1 MYDIIA
7 RYYDLIH
14 GELTADIPL
23 AMELAQETTG
33 PVLELGCG
41 TGRLLVPLARAGYE
55 VVGLDNSPAMLELAR
70 AKLAKEPAEVSQRVT
85 LITSEMTGFELAQ
98 RFGLVLLLNST
109 LMNLPPTAMQATL
122 NRVTRHLLP
131 GGRLLIDLDNPA
143 MLSGE
148 VGEGV
153 LVLER
158 TMVDPASG
166 ETIMQF
172 AASQTEEAGQVVH
185 VTWLFD
191 SLPAGSSAL
200 SRVVVP
206 MDYHYLYPHQLAL
219 MLANAGLQLESLMGD
234 YDRRPFEE
242 ESPRLLALASSG
254 Q

>member
-1 MYDIIA
+1 MYDTIA

-23 AMELAQETTG
+23 VIELAKETAD

-41 TGRLLVPLARAGYE
+41 TGRLLLPLARAGHE
-55 VVGLDNSPAMLELAR
+55 VVGLDNSPAMLDLAR
-70 AKLAKEPAEVSQRVT
+70 AKLAKEPAEVRQRVT
-85 LITSEMTGFELAQ
+85 LVTADMAMFELTQ
-98 RFGLVLLLNST
+98 RFGLVLSLNST

-122 NRVTRHLLP
+122 NRANRHLLP
-131 GGRLLIDLDNPA
+131 SGQLLVDLDNPA
-143 MLSGE
+143 LLPGDA
-148 VGEGV
+148 GEGV

-158 TMVDPASG
+158 TMVDPSSG

-172 AASQTEEAGQVVH
+172 AASQAEEDGQVLH

-191 SLPAGSSAL
+191 SLPAGGGAL

-219 MLANAGLQLESLMGD
+219 MLASAGLQLESLMGD
-234 YDRRPFEE
+234 YDSRPFDED
-242 ESPRLLALASSG
+242 SPRLLALASSG